1 MASFGETLKEYRLDK
16 DLTLD
21 QVGDLTGFPS
31 GTISRIE
38 NERVQPL
45 ERTMRKIRKTLPG
58 FPQSWDAVGIVH
70 IDKRVK

>member
-1 MASFGETLKEYRLDK
+1 MASFGKILKEFRLNE
-16 DLTLD
+16 DLTLL
-21 QVGDLTGFPS
+21 QVGNFTGFLT

-58 FPQSWDAVGIVH
+58 FQAYEKSAH
-70 IDKRVK
+70 IDKKVK